1 MKPADPRPN
10 ARPRQSLNQFKES
23 PFGPDPQDDPRGSM
37 VALQNMVAAED
48 LSVVFQPIVHVDTFR
63 VFAYEALVRCRAPKY
78 ANPATLF
85 EHAVEAGCVG
95 RLGRMIREIAV
106 PLCAGHPLFL
116 NLHPTELQER
126 WVVRPD
132 DPMFFHD
139 QDVYLEITESV
150 PFAYFDLCRDVLREI
165 RSRGNFFLVVD
176 DLGAGYSNL
185 KRVADL
191 EPRVVKLDRSLV
203 MNLTAG
209 SSQQRLV
216 ENIVRLCA
224 DMGALIV
231 AEGIET
237 VEEWDAL
244 RHTGVDLAQGY
255 LFARPGYPLP
265 EVRIPP
271 ALSPGRPSFAPPG
284 VRPSPD
290 PAPRRPSAPPG
301 RDTRTP
307 VSLSPVNLTEAVRGR
322 DTRTPVSLSPVN
334 LTEAVRGRDT
344 RTPVSLSPVNL
355 TEAARAHSS
364 RAPAPPPAPEPAGR
378 ASLDP
383 FVPAEPR
390 RR

>member
-1 MKPADPRPN
+1 MKPVDTNAATMPRG
-10 ARPRQSLNQFKES
+10 ATNQFTES
-23 PFGPDPQDDPRGSM
+23 PFSAVPPVDPRGSM
-37 VALQNMVAAED
+37 VALNSMVRAED

-63 VFAYEALVRCRAPKY
+63 VFAYEALVRCRVPKY
-78 ANPATLF
+78 SNPSTLF
-85 EHAVEAGCVG
+85 EHALEARCVG

-106 PLCAGHPLFL
+106 PACAGRPLFL

-139 QDVYLEITESV
+139 ADVYLEITESV

-165 RSRGNFFLVVD
+165 RSRGNFYLVVD

-191 EPRVVKLDRSLV
+191 EPRVVKLDRSLI

-209 SSQQRLV
+209 SRQQRLV

-237 VEEWDAL
+237 LDEWNAL
-244 RHTGVDLAQGY
+244 RDTGVDLAQGY
-255 LFARPGYPLP
+255 LFARPGFPLP
-265 EVRIPP
+265 EVKVPSN
-271 ALSPGRPSFAPPG
+271 LSPGRPSFAPPG
-284 VRPSPD
+284 MRPSPD
-290 PAPRRPSAPPG
+290 PQPRRPSVAPG

-307 VSLSPVNLTEAVRGR
+307 ISLSPVTGVEAVRR
-322 DTRTPVSLSPVN
+322 PDTRTPV
-334 LTEAVRGRDT
+334 
-344 RTPVSLSPVNL
+344 
-355 TEAARAHSS
+355 AA
-364 RAPAPPPAPEPAGR
+364 
-378 ASLDP
+378 
-383 FVPAEPR
+383 FFPAEPR
-390 RR
+390 KR

>member
-1 MKPADPRPN
+1 
-10 ARPRQSLNQFKES
+10 
-23 PFGPDPQDDPRGSM
+23 M
-37 VALQNMVAAED
+37 VALNNIVAAED

-78 ANPATLF
+78 SNPTTLF
-85 EHAVEAGCVG
+85 EHAHEAGCVG

-106 PLCAGHPLFL
+106 PACAGRPLFL

-139 QDVYLEITESV
+139 ADVYLEITESV
-150 PFAYFDLCRDVLREI
+150 PFAYFDLCRDVLKEI

-191 EPRVVKLDRSLV
+191 EPRVVKLDRNLIV
-203 MNLTAG
+203 NLTAG
-209 SSQQRLV
+209 SRQQRLV

-237 VEEWDAL
+237 LDEWNAL
-244 RHTGVDLAQGY
+244 RETGVDLAQGY
-255 LFARPGYPLP
+255 LFARPGFPLP
-265 EVRIPP
+265 EVKVPT
-271 ALSPGRPSFAPPG
+271 SVTPGKPSFAPPG
-284 VRPSPD
+284 MRGSPD
-290 PAPRRPSAPPG
+290 PGPRHPSSPPA

-307 VSLSPVNLTEAVRGR
+307 VSLSPITVHEVTRTR
-322 DTRTPVSLSPVN
+322 DTRTPLSL
-334 LTEAVRGRDT
+334 
-344 RTPVSLSPVNL
+344 TPVSS
-355 TEAARAHSS
+355 
-364 RAPAPPPAPEPAGR
+364 
-378 ASLDP
+378 
-383 FVPAEPR
+383 FIPAEPR
-390 RR
+390 KR